1 VTEQPKKRRTPV
13 PSGGRQ
19 RREDG
24 GRRHTTKVLMSDEE
38 RVQVEARAIAL
49 GVSIPRALVE
59 AATGVPPLTRTE
71 REALHQELAGIKLL
85 LGNLTNNVN
94 QIAKALNSDADVPGR
109 QIRAV
114 LERAAVAA
122 ARVEELAERYRAS

>member
-1 VTEQPKKRRTPV
+1 M
-13 PSGGRQ
+13 
-19 RREDG
+19 RREEG
-24 GRRHTTKVLMSDEE
+24 GRRHVTKVTMSDAE
-38 RVQVEARAIAL
+38 RVLVEARAIAL

-71 REALHQELAGIKLL
+71 REALHQEITGIKLL

-94 QIAKALNSDADVPGR
+94 QIAKALNSDADVPNR
-109 QIRAV
+109 QIRSV

-122 ARVEELAERYRAS
+122 SRVEELAERYRAS